1 MINEQ
6 LINRSITGKRTIDA
20 ISNVPRHLF
29 TQYHGLEES
38 YSDKPLQIGYGQTI
52 SQPYIV
58 ALMSEQFEEIPHG
71 GRILEIGSGSGYQT
85 AILVQMGF
93 EVYSV
98 EIVHDLFIRSKRI
111 LSDLGLEP
119 AGIICSDA
127 REEVP
132 DSLRFN
138 GIISAA
144 CAEEIPEIWLEK
156 LEIGGIL
163 VTPTGDKGNQTL
175 VRLEKGEDG
184 NISEIEI
191 CSVRFVPLK

>member
-6 LINRSITGKRTIDA
+6 LINRSITGKRTIGA

-29 TQYHGLEES
+29 TQYHGVEES
-38 YSDKPLQIGYGQTI
+38 YSDSPLQIGYGQTI

-58 ALMSEQFEEIPHG
+58 ALMSEQFEELPRG
-71 GRILEIGSGSGYQT
+71 SRILEIGSGSGYQT

-93 EVYSV
+93 EVHSV
-98 EIVHDLFIRSKRI
+98 EIVHDLFIRSKRA

-119 AGIICSDA
+119 TEMVCSDA
-127 REEVP
+127 RLEVS

-163 VTPTGDKGNQTL
+163 VTPTGEKGNQKL
-175 VRLEKGEDG
+175 VRIEKSEDG
-184 NISEIEI
+184 NISEVEI